1 MSKYPQTGVLR
12 PAIIMLLIAMAL
24 LPAYAASIDKTEY
37 QNLLT
42 LANKKSYVRVLVDL
56 DIDVSLAAAAKRA
69 PEQLARL
76 EAKTKAVLGEL
87 GSDALQTGMWKNGL
101 GQIGIYV
108 TSAGLKKL
116 MVSTNARRFM
126 QDANNSARNGDG
138 EGVLD

>member
-1 MSKYPQTGVLR
+1 
-12 PAIIMLLIAMAL
+12 LL
-24 LPAYAASIDKTEY
+24 S
-37 QNLLT
+37 

-56 DIDVSLAAAAKRA
+56 NIDVSLAAGSKRA
-69 PEQLARL
+69 PEAMAKL

-87 GSDALQTGMWKNGL
+87 GSDALSTGMWKNGL

-116 MVSTNARRFM
+116 VVSTNARSFT
-126 QDANNSARNGDG
+126 QDANSSARNGDG

>member
-1 MSKYPQTGVLR
+1 MPRNFR
-12 PAIIMLLIAMAL
+12 PASLHFIALTLAGSLLADAN
-24 LPAYAASIDKTEY
+24 AASIDKAEY
-37 QNLLT
+37 QNLLS
-42 LANKKSYVRVLVDL
+42 LASKKNYVRVLVDL
-56 DIDVSLAAAAKRA
+56 DIDVSLAAASKRA
-69 PEQLARL
+69 PEQVAKL

-116 MVSTNARRFM
+116 VVSTNARRFM
-126 QDANNSARNGDG
+126 PDANNSARNSDG